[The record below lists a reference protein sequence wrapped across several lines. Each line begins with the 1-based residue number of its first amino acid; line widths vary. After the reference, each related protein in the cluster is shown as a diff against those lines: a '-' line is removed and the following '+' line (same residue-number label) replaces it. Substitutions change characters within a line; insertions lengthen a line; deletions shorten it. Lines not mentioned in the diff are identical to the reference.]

1 MKRILTISDL
11 DGFADICNETNF
23 ALTAGAGECRGP
35 ADNKSDAEREAEK
48 RMEGY
53 LDAHGPF
60 ITFSSR

>member
-35 ADNKSDAEREAEK
+35 ADNDTDAERETKKQLED
-48 RMEGY
+48 Y
-53 LDAHGPF
+53 
-60 ITFSSR
+60 ITGRAQSGGK